1 MAPLLQTFHW
11 PDRGT
16 KRQLSSAVRSNV
28 GADIKRSGGDDLF
41 EAVLFTTITRR
52 QVRSIPEVG
61 EFLARLDNFLFSP
74 FFVALATRFAFIFF
88 PSFFFVLSLLF

>member
-61 EFLARLDNFLFSP
+61 EFLARLDDFLLASSSLRLLLVLLLS
-74 FFVALATRFAFIFF
+74 FFLL
-88 PSFFFVLSLLF
+88 FFFVLSLLF